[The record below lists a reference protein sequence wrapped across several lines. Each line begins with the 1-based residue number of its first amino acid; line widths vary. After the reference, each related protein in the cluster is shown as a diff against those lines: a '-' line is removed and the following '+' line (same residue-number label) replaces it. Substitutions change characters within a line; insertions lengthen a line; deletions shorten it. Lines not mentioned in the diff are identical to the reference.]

1 MDRNKKAAAFR
12 NAAVCVKCS
21 FFYCKGDNG
30 KCQLQDAEKHDRKA
44 VFALT
49 KKREPTILNGKAVK
63 GTSKNR
69 RNAQKAAGR

>member
-1 MDRNKKAAAFR
+1 MQKNTTGKAVFVI
-12 NAAVCVKCS
+12 NTT
-21 FFYCKGDNG
+21 G
-30 KCQLQDAEKHDRKA
+30 KA

>member
-1 MDRNKKAAAFR
+1 MAGRKMSISGFGKLD
-12 NAAVCVKCS
+12 VCFTKFC
-21 FFYCKGDNG
+21 
-30 KCQLQDAEKHDRKA
+30 LA
-44 VFALT
+44 FALT

>member
-1 MDRNKKAAAFR
+1 MSITGCRKTMQKNTT
-12 NAAVCVKCS
+12 
-21 FFYCKGDNG
+21 G
-30 KCQLQDAEKHDRKA
+30 KV

>member
-1 MDRNKKAAAFR
+1 MQFLLY
-12 NAAVCVKCS
+12 VKGITENVN
-21 FFYCKGDNG
+21 YRMQKNTTG
-30 KCQLQDAEKHDRKA
+30 KA

>member
-1 MDRNKKAAAFR
+1 MENVNYRMQKNTT
-12 NAAVCVKCS
+12 
-21 FFYCKGDNG
+21 G
-30 KCQLQDAEKHDRKA
+30 KA